1 MFLPV
6 YTHCESSWQ
15 NSALQLKII
24 IRLEIFQ
31 MHLSHASRIPS
42 KVHNTPMPIYLKD
55 FNSHSIT
62 KQLRK
67 ITEYTQEFKAT

>member
-6 YTHCESSWQ
+6 YTHCKSLWR
-15 NSALQLKII
+15 NSALELKII

-31 MHLSHASRIPS
+31 MHLSDASRIPS
-42 KVHNTPMPIYLKD
+42 KVRNTPMPIYLKE

-67 ITEYTQEFKAT
+67 ITEN